1 MTSTCSI
8 SAELNGVTIDGAD
21 EDATYVLL
29 ADSIGGLGLPEPR
42 LADLERNDE
51 HGTVAGAD
59 HTTSRVLR
67 LPIAVQA
74 PDDPHAAMVAF
85 RALKAAWQP
94 TGPTDD
100 VLSISLPGY
109 GPSDDVVRFY
119 GRPRT
124 TLEANLGKLH
134 LGVVYALATFVALD
148 PIGYGP
154 TESAGPS
161 SGTFAVVNAG
171 DATSKRATIEVVGN
185 GGTPVLVNNTD
196 GGADVRFSQ
205 ALAGATSWF
214 IDLAARTVVDGS
226 GNDVFPDN
234 VLAASLWPRLVPG
247 SNSFTLTGAGSATFS
262 YRSGW
267 W

>member
-1 MTSTCSI
+1 VTTTCSI

-21 EDATYVLL
+21 EEATYVLL

-42 LADLERNDE
+42 VADLERTDD
-51 HGTVAGAD
+51 HGTVAGVD
-59 HTTSRVLR
+59 YTTSRVLR
-67 LPIAVQA
+67 IPIAIKA
-74 PDDPHAAMVAF
+74 ADDPEAAMVAL
-85 RALKAAWQP
+85 RALKAAWKP

-100 VLSISLPGY
+100 VLSITLPGY
-109 GPSDDVVRFY
+109 GPSDDVVRFF

-124 TLEANLGKLH
+124 TLEVNLSRLG

-154 TESAGPS
+154 TEVTAG
-161 SGTFAVVNAG
+161 SGTFTVTNAG

-185 GGTPVLVNNTD
+185 GGTPVLVNNSD

-205 ALAGATSWF
+205 ALGGGSSWF
-214 IDLAARTVVDGS
+214 IDLATRTVVDGS
-226 GNDVFPDN
+226 GNDVFPSN

-247 SNSFTLTGAGSATFS
+247 SNSLTLTGAGSAS
-262 YRSGW
+262 VSHRSGW